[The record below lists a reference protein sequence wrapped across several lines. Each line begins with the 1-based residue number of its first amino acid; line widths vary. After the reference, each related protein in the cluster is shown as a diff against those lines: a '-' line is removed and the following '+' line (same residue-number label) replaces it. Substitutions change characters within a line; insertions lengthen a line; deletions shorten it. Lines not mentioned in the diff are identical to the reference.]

1 MAGPKTIHVRRSF
14 RPRLTLH
21 DCVIAL
27 IVAAVFVAVL
37 VGIWEVRRRVRG
49 VNAAWG
55 EYQESRVK
63 RQVAEIAVTQ
73 YELAFAKPWLASA
86 DAEIDRAEHDVEAAQ
101 ALGEPA
107 TLDHARM
114 WLDRTHKRKAGLEK
128 KTGDELK
135 SLNEKVE
142 KARTIEEATKGAL
155 ERAKVRAWTLW

>member
-1 MAGPKTIHVRRSF
+1 MAGPKTIFVRRSF

-27 IVAAVFVAVL
+27 VVAALFVAVL
-37 VGIWEVRRRVRG
+37 VGIWQVRRRVG
-49 VNAAWG
+49 FVKAAWG
-55 EYQESRVK
+55 EYQDFRVK

-73 YELAFAKPWLASA
+73 YELSFAKPWLASS
-86 DAEIDRAEHDVEAAQ
+86 DAEIERAEHDVEAAQ

-114 WLDRTHKRKAGLEK
+114 WLDRTRKRKADLEK
-128 KTGDELK
+128 KTSNEIK

-142 KARTIEEATKGAL
+142 KARTVEEAAKGAM
-155 ERAKVRAWTLW
+155 ERAKARAWTLW